1 MGKGGGG
8 GGGGGGVLHCWF
20 TVSHCVVIR
29 VGTGIYK

>member
-8 GGGGGGVLHCWF
+8 GGGGCPALLV

-29 VGTGIYK
+29 VGTGI